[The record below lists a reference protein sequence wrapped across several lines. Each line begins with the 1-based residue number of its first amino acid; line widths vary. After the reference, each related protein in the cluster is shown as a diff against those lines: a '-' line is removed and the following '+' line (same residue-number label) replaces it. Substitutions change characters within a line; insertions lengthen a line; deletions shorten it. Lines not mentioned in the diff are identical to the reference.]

1 MKHLALVLSILIAL
15 PVTSLAQR
23 GRGMGGGVRGGGMR
37 GGGLMGPGM
46 DEHTELLLLT
56 ALLSLNDTQQQQ
68 LGAVF
73 DAAVKTAA
81 PLNTQIQNGNA
92 AIFQAIKSGQTDAQI
107 KTLSDQEA
115 SARSQLLALQVQT
128 FSKMCAMLTSDQK
141 SQVDD
146 SMFTD
151 IGQFLSLARQ
161 PIPEPAVPATAP
173 ASPPTTTTPGTAP
186 Q

>member
-1 MKHLALVLSILIAL
+1 MS
-15 PVTSLAQR
+15 
-23 GRGMGGGVRGGGMR
+23 
-37 GGGLMGPGM
+37 PGM

-81 PLNTQIQNGNA
+81 PLNTQIENGNTV
-92 AIFQAIKSGQTDAQI
+92 IFQAVKSGQTDAQI
-107 KTLSDQEA
+107 KALSDQEA
-115 SARSQLLALQVQT
+115 SSRSQLFALQVQT
-128 FSKMCAMLTSDQK
+128 FSKMCALLTSDQK
-141 SQVDD
+141 KQVDD

-161 PIPEPAVPATAP
+161 PVPEPGVPATTTESP
-173 ASPPTTTTPGTAP
+173 PPTTTTSGATP